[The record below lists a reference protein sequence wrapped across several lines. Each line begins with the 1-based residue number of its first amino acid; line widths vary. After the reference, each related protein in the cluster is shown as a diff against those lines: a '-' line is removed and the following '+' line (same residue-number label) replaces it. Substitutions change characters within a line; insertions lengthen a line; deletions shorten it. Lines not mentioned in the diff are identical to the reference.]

1 MPQDTDQVDVTI
13 AHGDVAHANFVHSVD
28 VSADGHILG
37 MSFRGTLS
45 PGVLSFMDA
54 DGEIITESPPCEM
67 WSSVPRVDE
76 RVRDKLQDQE
86 GVVIG
91 HTTEVRPIVRW
102 DDGTERS
109 RSADD
114 LERITA
120 P

>member
-1 MPQDTDQVDVTI
+1 MQTVMTDSDRRWNNITAYLVAECDWI
-13 AHGDVAHANFVHSVD
+13 ACD
-28 VSADGHILG
+28 
-37 MSFRGTLS
+37 
-45 PGVLSFMDA
+45 
-54 DGEIITESPPCEM
+54 ESPPCEV
-67 WSSVPRVDE
+67 WSSAPRIGQ

-86 GVVIG
+86 GEVIG
-91 HTTEVRPIVRW
+91 HTSEVRPIVRW

>member
-1 MPQDTDQVDVTI
+1 VQAQPVAVKPPAADLWMTCPAKLFV
-13 AHGDVAHANFVHSVD
+13 GD
-28 VSADGHILG
+28 
-37 MSFRGTLS
+37 
-45 PGVLSFMDA
+45 
-54 DGEIITESPPCEM
+54 
-67 WSSVPRVDE
+67 

-86 GVVIG
+86 GEVIG
-91 HTTEVRPIVRW
+91 HTSEVRPIVRW